1 MSERGYVLQRIVGM
15 VIASLM
21 MIILRDS
28 LHAMEKIMRMH
39 GLQVDDEA

>member
-28 LHAMEKIMRMH
+28 LHAMGKIMRMH